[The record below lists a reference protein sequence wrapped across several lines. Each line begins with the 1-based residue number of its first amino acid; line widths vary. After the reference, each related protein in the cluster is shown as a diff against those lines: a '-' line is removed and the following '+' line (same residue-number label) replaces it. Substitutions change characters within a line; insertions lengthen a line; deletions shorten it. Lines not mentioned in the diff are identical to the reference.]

1 MLLLA
6 AVVSVEIRVTSPA
19 RTATTRRRDVL
30 AAAVVVGV
38 VMKGKKTRKG
48 GEDGRVDGCV
58 VDLLTRH
65 FSCSTALDMY
75 L

>member
-30 AAAVVVGV
+30 AAAAVVGV
-38 VMKGKKTRKG
+38 VMKGKTTRR
-48 GEDGRVDGCV
+48 GERMGRWMGVW
-58 VDLLTRH
+58 
-65 FSCSTALDMY
+65 
-75 L
+75 